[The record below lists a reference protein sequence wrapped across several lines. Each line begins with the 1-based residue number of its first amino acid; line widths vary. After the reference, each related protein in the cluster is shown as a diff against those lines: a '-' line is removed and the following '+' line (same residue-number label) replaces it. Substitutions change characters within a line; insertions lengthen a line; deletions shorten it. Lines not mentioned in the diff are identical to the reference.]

1 MKKVISV
8 LVLMIMIMSVSIGV
22 FAADEEIAD
31 FSKAKFEFVYSGKR
45 NVHIK
50 VSGVTISQEEL
61 SLYKV
66 AITTSKTEP
75 AVDDDYDFFYFMR
88 DENGAI
94 KTNTV
99 ENYLEL
105 NYEKYYVWVYNLD
118 YKQSGKDKYKLL
130 RGGVELTR
138 QESPKYSDVFSAT
151 HMANGEAQ
159 IIMNV
164 PWSDKTL
171 RKMHIKVGVISD
183 ANTLNKIKD
192 GNVVGMQELLSF
204 AQKSNNTIFNK
215 TVNSTVRSDY
225 HTNGYNDKIDI
236 TYDKLN
242 EGAYYYLYV
251 KLDDENGK
259 YYPVEGVSLAQA
271 KKYDINRQWFMF
283 FLGEKDFSW
292 SGLAD
297 PEPTNNVVRNQTP
310 TQTTDT
316 SVSNRN
322 LPYTGK
328 QKLIFFTVFTLFTT
342 VVLFYK
348 YRDYKDI

>member
-31 FSKAKFEFVYSGKR
+31 FSNAKFEFVYSGKR

-61 SLYKV
+61 SSYKV
-66 AITTSKTEP
+66 AVTTSKTEP
-75 AVDDDYDFFYFMR
+75 DVDDNYDFFYFMR

-94 KTNTV
+94 KTNTL

-130 RGGVELTR
+130 KGGVELTR

-171 RKMHIKVGVISD
+171 RKMHIKVGVI
-183 ANTLNKIKD
+183 NENEVLP
-192 GNVVGMQELLSF
+192 
-204 AQKSNNTIFNK
+204 
-215 TVNSTVRSDY
+215 
-225 HTNGYNDKIDI
+225 
-236 TYDKLN
+236 LN
-242 EGAYYYLYV
+242 ERKMMG
-251 KLDDENGK
+251 
-259 YYPVEGVSLAQA
+259 
-271 KKYDINRQWFMF
+271 
-283 FLGEKDFSW
+283 
-292 SGLAD
+292 
-297 PEPTNNVVRNQTP
+297 
-310 TQTTDT
+310 
-316 SVSNRN
+316 
-322 LPYTGK
+322 
-328 QKLIFFTVFTLFTT
+328 
-342 VVLFYK
+342 
-348 YRDYKDI
+348 